1 MMKYL
6 TFTNGIHLVV
16 RSIRFLVDIRQHD
29 AFEILDFL
37 NIYVF
42 SMILRGVGYH
52 LVRRNI

>member
-1 MMKYL
+1 MKYL
-6 TFTNGIHLVV
+6 TFANGIHLVV